1 MKHKQFLAL
10 LSLPLVLASCGGNSS
25 SSPAASSSETSASS
39 SAAPSSESSS
49 APSSSAAPSS
59 SSSSSSEE
67 PPSPYVE
74 KDINIK
80 MTSHFGEH
88 FGQDEIEDTCF
99 YSDRWFLGDSYQK
112 DYGLALAS
120 AYTGGMS
127 YATNVDETG
136 NKIASF
142 LEAAG
147 YSTIQRNRYYAEN
160 VKLQDSLGVIVGKK
174 AFVDTAGKEYTLLAV
189 FPRNAGYGA
198 EWKGDFNLGT
208 EGMHKGF
215 QEARDEMLR
224 FVKYYIDTNHIAG
237 NLKIWSAGY
246 SRGAASASLFGG
258 YLTDNQ
264 AYLGDAVTLS
274 PHDLY
279 VYTIGTPNYMPKG
292 LAKSA
297 VLSVSGPRER
307 EGYIDTNVPAY
318 AYEGEGTIDPTA
330 ESYHCIHNFA
340 AVGDYVTK
348 MPSNDMGFFRYG
360 QTEDVV
366 YGSDE
371 MREELKK
378 YSVSTADSFAKKNFA
393 TEVPV
398 QTVLLRKILEDPTLI
413 FTGPTKDTERKQSAD
428 AVLNERIDA
437 LLKLGESREDRD
449 AISQYL
455 GNAGGIFGVDG
466 QGFTDGIRS
475 SNIGAIVKTVLWN
488 YLAYSEDKFS
498 ISGAQVLASILTQ
511 LFAEDPAS
519 TNYTDQQFLS
529 DLLDYLINDYQ
540 TAVKAQTRAV
550 LLSNVIPAPYGQ
562 LYLDV
567 LGYAKTKK
575 MTAHNFDE
583 LFLLLSSYITDNKE
597 NETVLNLVET
607 LAKAIPEQ
615 YAPMIPTMLSN
626 LTGKSYDDS
635 ELYPDT
641 LSKIKASMLDT
652 FYCCVNGATVD
663 SEEKTPGEVRYMM
676 FTLSAMAASIA
687 ASIPDTITNL
697 VFNGAYDSAET
708 QVEKDPAPLADFVEA
723 VLSLALPKKE
733 DSTRM
738 TIEEAANQSLSDL
751 ILSGKTEKNGA
762 FVEAL
767 AAKPETFRSVLF
779 ALLFNPGEEYSFQS
793 DVDNAY
799 QIVTTLQFV
808 FPAHDQELY
817 ISYLKTKLPRA
828 VQE

>member
-1 MKHKQFLAL
+1 MKNKQFLAL

-25 SSPAASSSETSASS
+25 SSSAASSSEASASS
-39 SAAPSSESSS
+39 SATPSSESSS
-49 APSSSAAPSS
+49 APSSSVAPSS

-67 PPSPYVE
+67 PPSPYLE

-80 MTSHFGEH
+80 MVSHFGED
-88 FGQDEIEDTCF
+88 FGQNEIEDTCF

-127 YATNVDETG
+127 YATDTDETG

-147 YSTIQRNRYYAEN
+147 YSTIQRNRYYAEG

-224 FVKYYIDTNHIAG
+224 FTKYYIDTNRITG

-258 YLTDNQ
+258 YLADNQ

-297 VLSVSGPRER
+297 VLSVSGPREK

-330 ESYHCIHNFA
+330 ASYDYIHNFA

-378 YSVSTADSFAKKNFA
+378 YSASTADSFAKKNFA

-398 QTVLLRKILEDPTLI
+398 QTVLLREVLENPALI
-413 FTGPTKDTERKQSAD
+413 ITGPTKDTERKQSAD

-455 GNAGGIFGVDG
+455 GNVGGIFGVDG
-466 QGFTDGIRS
+466 QGFADGIRS
-475 SNIGAIVKTVLWN
+475 SGIGAIVKTVLWN
-488 YLAYSEDKFS
+488 YLAYSKDKFS
-498 ISGAQVLASILTQ
+498 ISGAQVLANILTQ

-540 TAVKAQTRAV
+540 TAVKAQTRAMF
-550 LLSNVIPAPYGQ
+550 LKTLIPAPYGQ

-567 LGYAKTKK
+567 LDYAKTKK
-575 MTAHNFDE
+575 MTAHNFDD
-583 LFLLLSSYITDNKE
+583 LFLLLSNYITDNK
-597 NETVLNLVET
+597 NSTDSKKKETVLNLVET
-607 LAKAIPEQ
+607 LAKAIPENYRPFVLGALQ
-615 YAPMIPTMLSN
+615 TITNKDYS
-626 LTGKSYDDS
+626 DS
-635 ELYPDT
+635 ELYPDD
-641 LSKIKASMLDT
+641 LSKLKAEILDT
-652 FYCCVNGATVD
+652 FECCVVGSVVN
-663 SEEKTPGEVRYMM
+663 EEPKTGGEIRYM
-676 FTLSAMAASIA
+676 FYQFSQLLVTEPIW
-687 ASIPDTITNL
+687 NL
-697 VFNGAYDSAET
+697 ISNGAYDGPDT
-708 QVEKDPAPLADFVEA
+708 QVEKDPVPLADFVEA
-723 VLSLALPKKE
+723 VLSLVLPKKE
-733 DSTRM
+733 DNTRM

-779 ALLFNPGEEYSFQS
+779 ALLFNSGEEYNFQS

-808 FPAHDQELY
+808 FPAHSQELY